1 MKIKK
6 LKVFSFRNYEN
17 EEIEF
22 SDGKNLFFGE
32 NAQGKTNL
40 LEAVFYLSCLK
51 TFRGIKDAETIM
63 HGKEKACICGEFEV
77 GGRSEEVFCEISPR
91 GRKLIVNGIRSM
103 RPSSH
108 IGLIKT
114 VVFSPDDLQLVKEG
128 PALRRRFINIALSQL
143 RPAYIRALSEHNRI
157 IEQKRKILKLDDN
170 EKYYDYIDV
179 LNEKLAYDIDF
190 LSRSR
195 GQFLKKAEIFANK
208 TMKKISG
215 GKEKLELSYVCDSA
229 IENTEEDN
237 RERILKH
244 LSIRKKAELEAR
256 SCLIGSHR
264 DDFNIL
270 INGSSAKIYA
280 SQGQIRSIVLALKT
294 AEKKITEEDSGD
306 VPILLLDDVLSEL
319 DPRRREF
326 LLSGANDGQTIIT
339 GCDPSMFSE
348 LSEGKIFTVSS
359 GKITT
364 QNKEKGKYVSSH
376 R

>member
-128 PALRRRFINIALSQL
+128 PALRRRFMNIALSQL

-190 LSRSR
+190 LSRAR
-195 GQFLKKAEIFANK
+195 GQFLKKAEIFANE

-280 SQGQIRSIVLALKT
+280 SQGQIRSIVLALKK

-326 LLSGANDGQTIIT
+326 LLRGANDGQTIIT

-359 GKITT
+359 GRITT
-364 QNKEKGKYVSSH
+364 QNKEKGQYVSSH